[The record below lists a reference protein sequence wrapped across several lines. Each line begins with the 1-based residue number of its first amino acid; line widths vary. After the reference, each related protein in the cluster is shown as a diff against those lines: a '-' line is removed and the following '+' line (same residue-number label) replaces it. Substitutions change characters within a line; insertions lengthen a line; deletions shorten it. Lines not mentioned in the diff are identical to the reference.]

1 MIFYRIAADLVVLV
15 HFLWILF
22 LICGAFIGR
31 RYRLVKIFHMSGLGF
46 AVIMQIY
53 GWYCPLTH
61 LEMWLRQ
68 KHDPSLTY
76 SGSFIIHYIEKVI
89 YIQLSPG
96 IIFALTLTMIVVSG
110 FVYFRIK
117 EK

>member
-1 MIFYRIAADLVVLV
+1 MFYRIAADLVVLV

-61 LEMWLRQ
+61 LEIWLRQ

-96 IIFALTLTMIVVSG
+96 IIFVLTLTMIVVSG

>member
-1 MIFYRIAADLVVLV
+1 MFYRMAADLVVLV

-31 RYRLVKIFHMSGLGF
+31 RYRLVKIFHMAGLGF

-96 IIFALTLTMIVVSG
+96 IIFVLTLTMVLVSG
-110 FVYFRIK
+110 FVYFRRK

>member
-1 MIFYRIAADLVVLV
+1 MFYRIAADLVVLV

-61 LEMWLRQ
+61 LEIWLRQ

-89 YIQLSPG
+89 YIQLSPA
-96 IIFALTLTMIVVSG
+96 IIFVLTLTMIVVSG

>member
-1 MIFYRIAADLVVLV
+1 MFYRMAADLVVLV

-31 RYRLVKIFHMSGLGF
+31 RYRLVKIFHMAGLGF

-96 IIFALTLTMIVVSG
+96 IIFVLTLIMIVASG
-110 FVYFRIK
+110 FVYFRRN